1 MPSEDPSRPPSQE
14 EGERFDLL
22 ATDAREYAVFL
33 VGLDG
38 KLLCWNAGAEGLFGY
53 HSTEIIGQHFS
64 RFFTPEDIVTG
75 QPEHKLKT
83 AVADGRT
90 KSTRW
95 PISAFRER
103 VGDMQRILT
112 CEGSMRYIIERWKC
126 HLH

>member
-1 MPSEDPSRPPSQE
+1 MSSEDPSRLPSQK

-22 ATDAREYAVFL
+22 ATDATEYAVFL
-33 VGLDG
+33 FGLDG

-64 RFFTPEDIVTG
+64 RFFTPKDIVTG
-75 QPEHKLKT
+75 QPEHELKT
-83 AVADGRT
+83 AVAHGRT

-103 VGDMQRILT
+103 VGDT
-112 CEGSMRYIIERWKC
+112 ANSYV
-126 HLH
+126 